1 MRINYWNIGF
11 LILALACAVPLNAE
25 QAHQHEAHSEEAHD
39 VGHEDEHKGHG
50 EDEYGGKHEHEGHE
64 GHEEENRVHLNQ
76 AQRNAAGIVTEA
88 LAMRSIAAEIE
99 APGEIRLN
107 AYATSRVTPRIEAQV
122 VERHARLGD
131 SVSEGQALATLSSVS
146 MAEAQGALLVAA
158 QEWRRVKAMG
168 EKVVSGRRYQEARI
182 AFQQARAKLLA
193 YGMSAS
199 QVERFVDKSDISRAN
214 GEFTLLSKQNG
225 TVIRDD
231 FIIGQML
238 EPGQV
243 LFDITDESKLWIEA
257 RVPPETA
264 AQLEIGGVARVM
276 MGRESSSGKIIQLYH
291 ALDEKTRTL
300 AVRLEV
306 ANPNDHLHPGQ
317 FVSVYLQTADAE
329 QSALALPL
337 NAVMRSA
344 DGDWQVFVEV
354 EPGEFEAREV
364 QVLRQLV
371 DLAVIAG
378 LEAGTRVVTQG
389 AFFVQSELAKSGF
402 DVHNH

>member
-11 LILALACAVPLNAE
+11 LILALACASPLKAE
-25 QAHQHEAHSEEAHD
+25 QAHQDDAHVEDGHEAH
-39 VGHEDEHKGHG
+39 G
-50 EDEYGGKHEHEGHE
+50 EHEGHA
-64 GHEEENRVHLNQ
+64 GHEEENRVHLTQ
-76 AQRNAAGIVTEA
+76 AQRSAAGIVTEA
-88 LAMRSIAAEIE
+88 LALRSIPMEIE

-122 VERHARLGD
+122 GERHARLGD

-146 MAEAQGALLVAA
+146 MAAAQGELLVAA
-158 QEWRRVKAMG
+158 QEWQRVKAMG
-168 EKVVSGRRYQEARI
+168 ENVVSGRRYQEARI

-193 YGMSAS
+193 YGMSAG
-199 QVERFVDKSDISRAN
+199 QVEHFVENNDISRAN
-214 GEFTLLSKQNG
+214 GEFTLLSKQKG

-231 FIIGQML
+231 FISGQML

-243 LFDITDESKLWIEA
+243 LFDITDESRLWVEA

-264 AQLEIGGVARVM
+264 SQLDIGGTARVV
-276 MGRESSSGKIIQLYH
+276 MGRESNRATIIQLYH
-291 ALDEKTRTL
+291 ALDESTRTL

-306 ANPNDHLHPGQ
+306 ANPDDRLHPGQ
-317 FVSVYLQTADAE
+317 FASVYLQTAATA

-337 NAVMRSA
+337 DAVVRSA
-344 DGDWQVFVEV
+344 DGDWQVFVEA
-354 EPGEFEAREV
+354 EPGEFAAQEI
-364 QVLRQLV
+364 QVLRQLS

-378 LEAGTRVVTQG
+378 IEAGTQVVTQG